1 MQANGNLWRK
11 VVEIS
16 EMVADAIVKAK
27 HIQKQSLTSWPEVED
42 ENLKEKQNMLS
53 MF

>member
-1 MQANGNLWRK
+1 MNRVEDMRPENEGDRHDEEIQELMQANGNLWWK

-27 HIQKQSLTSWPEVED
+27 QIQK
-42 ENLKEKQNMLS
+42 
-53 MF
+53 